1 MRFSPG
7 KEPRHDIHR
16 RGHNLEG
23 GLLFGERRD
32 DDDDLALFNEME
44 SKENFLLQPSDD
56 LLEGPFSMQLRH
68 FSDTKLSVSSHGQG
82 ETSDLLNVDDDKND
96 YEWLFTPPDTPLFP
110 SLDDEP
116 HEVISRGRPQSK
128 PISISRSSTIEKSYV
143 SSRSSASPNSLSLSP
158 RSRSNTLQSRGKLS
172 SVPNSSPW
180 HATPPRKP
188 STTAHKFSTP
198 TQRKTSTG
206 SNSPAISSGIR
217 GVSPV
222 KTTAYVRGSSPAS
235 RNGRD
240 STRKFS
246 RQSMSP
252 TASWSTSSFLS
263 QDGDQ
268 FSSHSKGSVA
278 SSGDDDVDS
287 LQSIQVGS
295 LDRPISIRGGSPSN
309 VKYPTSKKSSRML
322 STNSAPKRSFDSVL
336 QQMDRKSHQKM
347 FRPLLSSVPSTT
359 FHAGKAN
366 SEQCSLVYRD
376 SSATSS
382 NVSSDHG
389 KSFAS
394 DTNGS
399 DHNQD
404 DRVKGTEKIL
414 YSDIHEEIFSFDEVD
429 ILNENIGCVI
439 NDGSVDLLRNEIIC
453 HKINLDPAESD
464 YSNHHDIDT
473 ELNVTSKTSDVRG
486 DISEPGCFEN
496 IATCSSCGCR
506 YEVTEQA
513 EKYIKLCAEC
523 SRENTLLR
531 DNIAETNL
539 EVPKDF
545 LVISTNFP
553 AEQEP
558 LAERD
563 LQPILSELPQETDA
577 GNMRVLLDEQDAKET
592 QSSSS
597 EVIQGHLQQGPT
609 PSSSVEESAQMNS
622 CQLEEDHSGIDYKKP
637 DNHPSDQ
644 ELYHSQDRQ
653 NLKVNHLLEGTGISV
668 LLRRSKSSKGTIVQG
683 RTFTAASLSYDDL
696 SVARGNVNGMRRS
709 IGYHS
714 YSASS
719 SVDCSPAKLS
729 EFHVQRQST
738 SRKLDV
744 DCRSDTRIKCASTAS
759 SISGT
764 SSHSHHGFGFMV
776 PETSIN
782 TGCGI
787 LEDKPKDVCEIQASE
802 DAPAYV
808 IDASIVP
815 NFVEEDKLAKHD
827 FSRVNASDTEMLS
840 QLIGVQSD
848 YGDCISYDNVEDHSD
863 HASSISNTEASVRD
877 PMSSFDE
884 KNGVKNT
891 NVDTMDALVST
902 NNSEITE
909 SEIEGENCCQNDSD
923 MTDGNLSLVSK
934 STVDDSQDHPVRHSS
949 NDCPRDSVSELNSTE
964 YSHGIEGSTITVECQ
979 GAGNARS
986 ITLEEATDTILFCSS
1001 MIHDLAYQAAIIA
1014 MEKEHSEAMEK
1025 EHSDPLE
1032 GSEPTVTILGKANSD
1047 KKNSRNRTKPQK
1059 VKPTPMET
1067 DVKSPSDNKIENDEN
1082 LHKSLPHIIGV
1093 PDKVD
1098 GLKPPP
1104 NKLESKC
1111 HCIIM

>member
-1 MRFSPG
+1 
-7 KEPRHDIHR
+7 
-16 RGHNLEG
+16 
-23 GLLFGERRD
+23 
-32 DDDDLALFNEME
+32 
-44 SKENFLLQPSDD
+44 
-56 LLEGPFSMQLRH
+56 
-68 FSDTKLSVSSHGQG
+68 
-82 ETSDLLNVDDDKND
+82 
-96 YEWLFTPPDTPLFP
+96 
-110 SLDDEP
+110 
-116 HEVISRGRPQSK
+116 
-128 PISISRSSTIEKSYV
+128 
-143 SSRSSASPNSLSLSP
+143 
-158 RSRSNTLQSRGKLS
+158 
-172 SVPNSSPW
+172 
-180 HATPPRKP
+180 
-188 STTAHKFSTP
+188 
-198 TQRKTSTG
+198 
-206 SNSPAISSGIR
+206 
-217 GVSPV
+217 
-222 KTTAYVRGSSPAS
+222 
-235 RNGRD
+235 
-240 STRKFS
+240 
-246 RQSMSP
+246 
-252 TASWSTSSFLS
+252 
-263 QDGDQ
+263 
-268 FSSHSKGSVA
+268 
-278 SSGDDDVDS
+278 
-287 LQSIQVGS
+287 
-295 LDRPISIRGGSPSN
+295 
-309 VKYPTSKKSSRML
+309 
-322 STNSAPKRSFDSVL
+322 
-336 QQMDRKSHQKM
+336 M

-359 FHAGKAN
+359 FYAGKAN

-376 SSATSS
+376 SSATSRS

-399 DHNQD
+399 DRNQD

-439 NDGSVDLLRNEIIC
+439 NDGSVDLLHNEIIS

-464 YSNHHDIDT
+464 CSNHHDIDT
-473 ELNVTSKTSDVRG
+473 ELNVTSKTDVRG

-496 IATCSSCGCR
+496 IATCSNCGCR
-506 YEVTEQA
+506 YELTEQA
-513 EKYIKLCAEC
+513 EKCAEC

-531 DNIAETNL
+531 HNIAETDL
-539 EVPKDF
+539 EVSKDC
-545 LVISTNFP
+545 LVVSTNFP

-563 LQPILSELPQETDA
+563 LQAIVSELAQDTDA
-577 GNMRVLLDEQDAKET
+577 DNMRFLLDEQDAKET

-597 EVIQGHLQQGPT
+597 EVIQGQLQQGPT

-637 DNHPSDQ
+637 DYHPSDQ
-644 ELYHSQDRQ
+644 ELYHSQDQQ

-683 RTFTAASLSYDDL
+683 RTFTAATLSYDDL

-719 SVDCSPAKLS
+719 SVDWSPAKHS
-729 EFHVQRQST
+729 EFHVQRQSPG
-738 SRKLDV
+738 RKLDV
-744 DCRSDTRIKCASTAS
+744 DCRSETRIKCPSTAS

-764 SSHSHHGFGFMV
+764 SNHSHHGFAFMV

-787 LEDKPKDVCEIQASE
+787 LEDKPKDLCEIQASE
-802 DAPAYV
+802 DAPSFT

-815 NFVEEDKLAKHD
+815 NFVEEDKLAKQD
-827 FSRVNASDTEMLS
+827 YSRVNASDTEILS

-848 YGDCISYDNVEDHSD
+848 DNLVTSFPNYGDCISYDNVEDHAD
-863 HASSISNTEASVRD
+863 HEASVMD
-877 PMSSFDE
+877 PVSSFDE

-891 NVDTMDALVST
+891 NVDGMDALVST

-909 SEIEGENCCQNDSD
+909 SEIGENCCENDSGV
-923 MTDGNLSLVSK
+923 TDCNLSLVSK
-934 STVDDSQDHPVRHSS
+934 STVVDDSQEHPVLHSS

-979 GAGNARS
+979 GTGNARS

-1001 MIHDLAYQAAIIA
+1001 IIHDLAYQAAIIA

-1032 GSEPTVTILGKANSD
+1032 GSEPSVTILGKANSD

-1067 DVKSPSDNKIENDEN
+1067 DVKSPSDNKTESDEN
-1082 LHKSLPHIIGV
+1082 VDKSLPHTIGL

-1104 NKLESKC
+1104 NKIESKC